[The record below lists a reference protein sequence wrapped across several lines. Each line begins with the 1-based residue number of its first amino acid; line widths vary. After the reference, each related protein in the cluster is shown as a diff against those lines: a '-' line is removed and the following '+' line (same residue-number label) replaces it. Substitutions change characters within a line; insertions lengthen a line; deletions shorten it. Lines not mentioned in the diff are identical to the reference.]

1 MLNVMGRWLVI
12 GLLWAVPF
20 VWGQEGAGQQSL
32 RRAVELHQS
41 GHFAEAITEYQ
52 TFLKEHPDAILVRSN
67 LAAALAHEGRYDEA
81 IHQYTQAL
89 AAQPAN
95 YGIRFN
101 LGIAYYKMGQ
111 IGKAIENFE
120 AVESAL
126 PPDQPQARQV
136 KLLLG
141 ESLLRLD
148 KNTRVIAL
156 LTPLAASDPSDMGV
170 AYLLGTAL
178 LHDGQEA
185 RGSELIERIMRNG
198 DTAQAHMLMAYTHM
212 KANDPKVGLTE
223 VNRAIE
229 LDPNLPEA
237 YGLLGRLDYITA
249 DLAGA
254 EAAFRKAIALDPN
267 SVEARLFLGTLLR
280 EQGRLEEAH
289 TQLERAMQ
297 LRPGEVRAR
306 YEFALV
312 CSAEGDDKRAADL
325 LQELVKDVPEYTEA
339 HRSLST
345 IDFRLGRDVEG
356 RQERKVAEKL
366 AAEITAHDQERG
378 RSLRK

>member
-1 MLNVMGRWLVI
+1 VIWRWISI
-12 GLLWAVPF
+12 GLLCSGLVAVAQD
-20 VWGQEGAGQQSL
+20 GSGQQAL
-32 RRAVELHQS
+32 RRAVELHES
-41 GHFAEAITEYQ
+41 GHFDEAITQYQ
-52 TFLKEHPDAILVRSN
+52 AFLKEHPEAAPVRSN
-67 LAAALAHEGRYDEA
+67 LGAALAHQGRYAEA
-81 IHQYTQAL
+81 VQEYTQAL
-89 AAQPAN
+89 SAQPAN
-95 YGIRFN
+95 NGIRFN
-101 LGIAYYKMGQ
+101 LGLAYYKMGQ

-126 PPDQPQARQV
+126 PPDQPQAHQV

-148 KNTRVIAL
+148 KNARVIAL
-156 LTPLAASDPSDMGV
+156 LTPLAETDPNDLGV

-178 LHDGQEA
+178 LHDGQEQ
-185 RGSELIERIMRNG
+185 RGAELIERILHNG
-198 DTAQAHMLMAYTHM
+198 DTAEAHMLMAYTYM
-212 KANDPKVGLTE
+212 KANDPKVGLSE
-223 VNRAIE
+223 VNRAIN
-229 LDPNLPEA
+229 LNPKLPEA
-237 YGLLGRLDYITA
+237 YSLLGRLDYITA

-254 EAAFRKAIALDPN
+254 EAAFRKAIDLDPN
-267 SVEARLFLGTLLR
+267 SAEARLFLGTLLR

-289 TQLERAMQ
+289 PQLERAMQ

-325 LQELVKDVPEYTEA
+325 LRMLVKDAPEYTEA

-345 IDFRLGRDVEG
+345 IDFRLGRDAEG
-356 RQERKVAEKL
+356 RQERKIAETL

-378 RSLRK
+378 RSLKK